1 MQEVLEAY
9 LMIDADSAKQLV
21 TLLREPGVRMSTPL
35 SYLWLYDGS
44 RPDQW
49 HQSTKK
55 EIIALLS
62 AMSELDILIP
72 KLAYQTIGYYLQTM
86 ELINSF
92 KSHKFTITV
101 EVPCEIR
108 VKRFTECMTDFLHL
122 HWTQN
127 VRDEAFLRK
136 VPDCD
141 QDKLMRVSAIGSRV
155 ISTIGSRVISTLPTG
170 GTENNTMQTLW
181 DLQMIETFAHLSVKR
196 YFIED
201 LIKRVEW
208 YDHLR
213 ITILNREQ
221 VDRFLQSKNQS
232 PQPSFD
238 STVHQIFNSVVVRN
252 SE

>member
-35 SYLWLYDGS
+35 SYLWLYDGN

-92 KSHKFTITV
+92 KLHKFTITV

-127 VRDEAFLRK
+127 VRDEAFLRGLGLGLGF
-136 VPDCD
+136 
-141 QDKLMRVSAIGSRV
+141 QDKLMRVSA
-155 ISTIGSRVISTLPTG
+155 IGSRVISTLPTG

-181 DLQMIETFAHLSVKR
+181 DLQMIETFAHLSVKKR
-196 YFIED
+196 YLIED

-221 VDRFLQSKNQS
+221 VDRFLQSKKS

-238 STVHQIFNSVVVRN
+238 STIHQIFNSVVVRN